1 MCGMEYGMEQ
11 NMFTILPRRTT
22 FALQKM
28 RNTTHPLPP
37 FFVVIVVSFLITSL
51 SYFLVFFFFF
61 LIYFTFYSSPT
72 QLRKQRLLEYF
83 LG

>member
-1 MCGMEYGMEQ
+1 MKQVVLKKPKPSPEKRVSLFKKNVSMCGMEYGMER
-11 NMFTILPRRTT
+11 NMFTILPLRTT

-51 SYFLVFFFFF
+51 SYFLVFFFF
-61 LIYFTFYSSPT
+61 
-72 QLRKQRLLEYF
+72 
-83 LG
+83 